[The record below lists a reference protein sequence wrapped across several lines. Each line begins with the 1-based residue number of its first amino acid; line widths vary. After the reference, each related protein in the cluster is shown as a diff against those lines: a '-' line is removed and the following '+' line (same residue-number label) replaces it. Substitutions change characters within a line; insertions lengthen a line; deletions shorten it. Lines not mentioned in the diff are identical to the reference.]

1 MLYYNTMVMM
11 MILLVLLG
19 ALLGCRCCADM
30 ATMVMV
36 MVMLMID
43 GTDTDTDT
51 DSAVTAAAAAAHYD
65 DGTANYDGDDDDT
78 AGVAG
83 CIVEVE
89 RCATDTAT
97 GCSAR
102 VAGGHRCPFHV
113 TQVSS

>member
-51 DSAVTAAAAAAHYD
+51 DSAVAAATAAHND
-65 DGTANYDGDDDDT
+65 DGTANNDGDDDDT

>member
-1 MLYYNTMVMM
+1 MFYYNTMVMM

-51 DSAVTAAAAAAHYD
+51 DSAVAAAAAAHND
-65 DGTANYDGDDDDT
+65 NGTANNDGEDDDT
-78 AGVAG
+78 AGVTG

>member
-1 MLYYNTMVMM
+1 MT
-11 MILLVLLG
+11 
-19 ALLGCRCCADM
+19 
-30 ATMVMV
+30 TMV

-43 GTDTDTDT
+43 GTDTDTDA
-51 DSAVTAAAAAAHYD
+51 DSAVAAAAHND
-65 DGTANYDGDDDDT
+65 DGTANNDGDDDDT

>member
-1 MLYYNTMVMM
+1 
-11 MILLVLLG
+11 
-19 ALLGCRCCADM
+19 
-30 ATMVMV
+30 MV

-43 GTDTDTDT
+43 GNDVSVTDTES
-51 DSAVTAAAAAAHYD
+51 DSDVAAHND
-65 DGTANYDGDDDDT
+65 DGPANNDGDDDDT

>member
-1 MLYYNTMVMM
+1 ML
-11 MILLVLLG
+11 LD
-19 ALLGCRCCADM
+19 ALLRLRCCADM
-30 ATMVMV
+30 ATMV

-43 GTDTDTDT
+43 GTDTDTD
-51 DSAVTAAAAAAHYD
+51 SAVAAAAHND
-65 DGTANYDGDDDDT
+65 DETANDDDDDDAAGVDGDDDT

-102 VAGGHRCPFHV
+102 VAGGHHCPFHV